1 MPLLIRSWPRV
12 QSAKAA
18 ITGDY
23 VRAAFL
29 NRAVLAVP
37 VHVSAESYYRAPGGI
52 TVSSAGRSS
61 EPRRR
66 RKGNNTNCQFR
77 KGHDNP
83 SLALPHTQDIN
94 WCLPRPKRGELF
106 RPMALVVE
114 LK

>member
-1 MPLLIRSWPRV
+1 MPFLIRSRPRV

-52 TVSSAGRSS
+52 TISSAGRSS

-66 RKGNNTNCQFR
+66 RKGNDANCQFR
-77 KGHDNP
+77 KGHDDF
-83 SLALPHTQDIN
+83 SLVLPHTQDIR
-94 WCLPRPKRGELF
+94 WCLPQPKRRELS